1 MSSTQ
6 KYENFS
12 VTNVQVYCTK
22 ICKKKLPTAI
32 LVLSDVFSGKHKT
45 KDLIRTI
52 RKENAQIYE
61 EKISQIGRF
70 TSEITVVCF
79 QRIKQTQHSIT
90 YLSPLI
96 IDHFRRIKYEN
107 SEQGKSVDFIKRGGG
122 GKIVLEENRGCILKT
137 QNALAMTS

>member
-6 KYENFS
+6 EYENFS

-52 RKENAQIYE
+52 K
-61 EKISQIGRF
+61 K
-70 TSEITVVCF
+70 
-79 QRIKQTQHSIT
+79 
-90 YLSPLI
+90 
-96 IDHFRRIKYEN
+96 
-107 SEQGKSVDFIKRGGG
+107 
-122 GKIVLEENRGCILKT
+122 
-137 QNALAMTS
+137 